1 MEREKYVII
10 GGDAAGMSAAGQI
23 RKLQPKAEIVAY
35 ERSPHTSYSACGMPY
50 YIAGLVEK
58 ENELIVRT
66 PEEFMSKQNIRAL
79 VLHEVLSVDIQDR
92 TVNVLD
98 LKTGE
103 VFADTFDH
111 LLFAT
116 GSAPIRPA
124 VEGLDGEGVFQLSV
138 LQDGILL
145 HQFIEKRQPQRVV
158 VVGGGYIGLEMAEAF
173 CMRRMKVSL
182 VDRSFQVMNTFDI
195 DMAEHIAQAIRRV
208 GTELYL
214 GETVKAIERDSG
226 RVKAVVTDQ
235 RAIPADMVIL
245 GLGVRPN
252 SKLAKEA
259 GLPLGAKDSIL
270 VDQAMATETE
280 GIWAAGDCAQTWHM
294 VTNRPFWIALGSV
307 ANKTGRVAGIN
318 MGGGEERFPGVIG
331 TAVSKHCELEVA
343 RTGVSEKELED
354 LDFNY
359 DTVTIKSK
367 TQAGYYPDAG
377 QIHVKMI
384 AEKPGGRILGAQI
397 VGNHGSAKRI
407 DVVATAIAARMTV
420 RELVDLDLGYAP
432 PFSLPWDPIQIAARQ
447 LI

>member
-58 ENELIVRT
+58 ENKLIVRT

-116 GSAPIRPA
+116 GSEPIRPA

-235 RAIPADMVIL
+235 RAIPADLVIL

-259 GLPLGAKDSIL
+259 GLPLGAKDSSR

>member
-1 MEREKYVII
+1 
-10 GGDAAGMSAAGQI
+10 
-23 RKLQPKAEIVAY
+23 
-35 ERSPHTSYSACGMPY
+35 
-50 YIAGLVEK
+50 
-58 ENELIVRT
+58 
-66 PEEFMSKQNIRAL
+66 
-79 VLHEVLSVDIQDR
+79 
-92 TVNVLD
+92 
-98 LKTGE
+98 
-103 VFADTFDH
+103 
-111 LLFAT
+111 
-116 GSAPIRPA
+116 
-124 VEGLDGEGVFQLSV
+124 
-138 LQDGILL
+138 
-145 HQFIEKRQPQRVV
+145 
-158 VVGGGYIGLEMAEAF
+158 
-173 CMRRMKVSL
+173 MKVSL

-235 RAIPADMVIL
+235 RAIPADLVIL